1 MWYILPIGW
10 LYITYHLLREPE
22 TAIDFWFFVGF
33 RLRIRRFWRK
43 CIFSANQSIRTKK
56 IPINGNQ
63 QISGVLDDFLAK
75 KNIPNKKNPPP
86 VFGWFFSQQDS
97 PHKKRSP
104 KETLA
109 PRWDVPQGRAQAH
122 VVAFAPGCAHGCPW
136 QFDARN
142 DSWINSSVAPTIN
155 ESWYIESSSLA
166 TNTLVLVVA
175 FPKFFVLMCVLFCLL
190 WEGQCWSKNPIPN
203 GEEKRTE

>member
-1 MWYILPIGW
+1 MEINKFRGCWMI
-10 LYITYHLLREPE
+10 
-22 TAIDFWFFVGF
+22 FW
-33 RLRIRRFWRK
+33 
-43 CIFSANQSIRTKK
+43 QKK
-56 IPINGNQ
+56 HSKQ
-63 QISGVLDDFLAK
+63 
-75 KNIPNKKNPPP
+75 KNPPR
-86 VFGWFFSQQDS
+86 FLDGFFRNKIL
-97 PHKKRSP
+97 HTKKDHP